1 MLKSGFV
8 IEPSMIYARGNTVKC
23 MHVPCS
29 LLLTSSHLSGP
40 YTLLIAQGGSW
51 FCPTCSLENPI
62 TPAYRHCRRLLCVGA
77 YIDSNVEAADTPP
90 GVESGFS
97 EASISSEVR
106 TDDNGGVVSGLFS
119 SDSEEK
125 PSDARAVEE
134 GSASESND
142 EGEGGG

>member
-1 MLKSGFV
+1 
-8 IEPSMIYARGNTVKC
+8 

-29 LLLTSSHLSGP
+29 LLPTSSHLSGP

-62 TPAYRHCRRLLCVGA
+62 TPAYRHCRRLLYVGA
-77 YIDSNVEAADTPP
+77 YIDPNGEVAGTSP
-90 GVESGFS
+90 GVESGSS
-97 EASISSEVR
+97 EASIASEVR
-106 TDDNGGVVSGLFS
+106 MNDNGGMVSGLFS
-119 SDSEEK
+119 SDSEEM

-134 GSASESND
+134 SSSASESND